1 MKRII
6 FPSPAAIVGIAG
18 LLFAGGCRIP
28 KPEGQVSLPPLPDRF
43 VFQSDTMPIRLPG
56 WKALLTD
63 PGVQA
68 CIDTAL
74 QVHPLARHARWEVL
88 AQQSVMGGL
97 QGATQPMA
105 GWGATSSLRKFG
117 LYTMDGAGNA
127 TTDIRPGKIVPEHLP
142 DFLMGFQSSWET
154 DLAGQIK
161 NRKKAA
167 LRRWEASQEGENWFK
182 TQWISKIA
190 CQFVEVRSLEK
201 ELEVLGRYLQL
212 QQEALE
218 LVRLQKLA
226 GKANELAVKQMEA
239 QLEDIR
245 GSQIELGFRKKEA
258 LLEIQRLSGKVGPVT
273 QPIQWSMPDSLPL
286 QISTVTPRFMLE
298 RRPDLKQA
306 RRLLEASGYDL
317 EEARRMFYPNLSLQ
331 ANLGQQAFRPD
342 FLLQFPTSLAYM
354 AAAGISGPLV
364 NRKALKAGYS
374 MARARKMQA
383 LAEFHHVSNE
393 AYLEVSGLLALEQS
407 LREAWTVKSREVAI
421 LQSSRE
427 LAISLFAAGS
437 ATYLEVV
444 LSQQQVLNAERQRV
458 HLQKA
463 FLQNQICLYK
473 AVGGG
478 VL

>member
-1 MKRII
+1 
-6 FPSPAAIVGIAG
+6 
-18 LLFAGGCRIP
+18 
-28 KPEGQVSLPPLPDRF
+28 
-43 VFQSDTMPIRLPG
+43 
-56 WKALLTD
+56 
-63 PGVQA
+63 
-68 CIDTAL
+68 
-74 QVHPLARHARWEVL
+74 
-88 AQQSVMGGL
+88 
-97 QGATQPMA
+97 
-105 GWGATSSLRKFG
+105 
-117 LYTMDGAGNA
+117 
-127 TTDIRPGKIVPEHLP
+127 
-142 DFLMGFQSSWET
+142 
-154 DLAGQIK
+154 
-161 NRKKAA
+161 
-167 LRRWEASQEGENWFK
+167 
-182 TQWISKIA
+182 
-190 CQFVEVRSLEK
+190 
-201 ELEVLGRYLQL
+201 
-212 QQEALE
+212 
-218 LVRLQKLA
+218 
-226 GKANELAVKQMEA
+226 
-239 QLEDIR
+239 
-245 GSQIELGFRKKEA
+245 
-258 LLEIQRLSGKVGPVT
+258 
-273 QPIQWSMPDSLPL
+273 
-286 QISTVTPRFMLE
+286 
-298 RRPDLKQA
+298 
-306 RRLLEASGYDL
+306 
-317 EEARRMFYPNLSLQ
+317 MFYPNLSLQ